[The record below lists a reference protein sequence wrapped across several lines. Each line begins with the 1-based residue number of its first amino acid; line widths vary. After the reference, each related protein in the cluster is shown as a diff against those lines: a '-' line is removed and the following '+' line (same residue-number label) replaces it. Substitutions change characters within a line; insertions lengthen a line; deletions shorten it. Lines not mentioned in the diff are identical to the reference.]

1 MGSRHRLSFLALA
14 LALGV
19 SACSSCK
26 RKTDAGPKNEEAP
39 PDRLAP
45 GEVVEGAE
53 RAFGL
58 PLPRASKVAA
68 RFATSAHVKSTVTP
82 EQLANF
88 VRARVKEGTVTQG
101 TSSTKLEN
109 VIPRD
114 DKNKRL
120 TIEVRPLHGG
130 DGTRSEMVVRDTT
143 PPPLDPTLK
152 TDEERWKKAGLTP
165 EGKLLDPKHVE

>member
-1 MGSRHRLSFLALA
+1 MGSRRRLIAVALA

-26 RKTDAGPKNEEAP
+26 RKTDEGPKTEEAP

-45 GEVVEGAE
+45 GEVVEGSE

-58 PLPRASKVAA
+58 PLPRASRVAA
-68 RFATSAHVKSTVTP
+68 RFATSVHVTSTVTP

-88 VRARVKEGTVTQG
+88 VRTRVKEGNVTQG

-109 VIPRD
+109 VVPRD

-120 TIEVRPLHGG
+120 TIDVRPLHAGNG
-130 DGTRSEMVVRDTT
+130 NRSEMVIQDTT
-143 PPPLDPTLK
+143 PPPFDPKL

-165 EGKLLDPKHVE
+165 NGQLIDPKRLE

>member
-1 MGSRHRLSFLALA
+1 MGSRRRLIALALA
-14 LALGV
+14 LALATG
-19 SACSSCK
+19 ACSSCK
-26 RKTDAGPKNEEAP
+26 RKTDEGPKTEQAP

-45 GEVVEGAE
+45 GEVVEGTE

-58 PLPRASKVAA
+58 PLPRASRVAA
-68 RFATSAHVKSTVTP
+68 RFASSAHITSTVTP

-88 VRARVKEGTVTQG
+88 VRTRVQEGKVTQG

-120 TIEVRPLHGG
+120 TIEVRPLRGG
-130 DGTRSEMVVRDTT
+130 DGTRSEMVVHDTT
-143 PPPLDPTLK
+143 PPPFDPKLTE
-152 TDEERWKKAGLTP
+152 DERWKKAGMTP
-165 EGKLLDPKHVE
+165 DGRLLDPKHVE